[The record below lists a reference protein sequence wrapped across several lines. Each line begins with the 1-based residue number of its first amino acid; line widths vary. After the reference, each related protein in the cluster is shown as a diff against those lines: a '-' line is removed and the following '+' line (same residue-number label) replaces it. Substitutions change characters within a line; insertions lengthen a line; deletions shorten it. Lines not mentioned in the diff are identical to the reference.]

1 MGSPAPEPRMSEMK
15 ARATQ
20 PDDDSVRDQLARLR
34 EQQERLFVQLHAG
47 EQHFKQLAR
56 SVWRVQE
63 DERRRLARELH
74 DGIGQQLTALKHR
87 LDALSRAAGGS
98 GDASSPLCQALEIC
112 DSAIQETRALSR
124 LLRPQI
130 LDDLG
135 LEAALNWLARH
146 SAESGGYEVE
156 VDVQLKTPIDG
167 DLSTLIFRIAQEALT
182 NVLKHAQARHVVMR
196 LAERQDRWLQFLIV
210 DDGRGVDVD
219 AAFAKASGGH
229 STGLASMRERVRLF
243 GGRFT
248 VVSRP
253 DEGMQLRVLIPQ
265 LEGDAAP

>member
-1 MGSPAPEPRMSEMK
+1 MSEPK
-15 ARATQ
+15 LQVSASS
-20 PDDDSVRDQLARLR
+20 DESVRDQLAQLR

-74 DGIGQQLTALKHR
+74 DGIGQQLTALRHR
-87 LDALSRAAGGS
+87 LDALARSVDGA
-98 GDASSPLCQALEIC
+98 GDASSPLHQALEIC

-124 LLRPQI
+124 VLRPQI

-156 VDVQLKTPIDG
+156 IDVGQLPTPIDG

-182 NVLKHAQARHVVMR
+182 NVLKHAQARNVVIR
-196 LAERQDRWLQFLIV
+196 LGLRQDQWLQFLIV

-253 DEGMQLRVLIPQ
+253 GEGMQLRVLIPLLQ
-265 LEGDAAP
+265 GDSTS